1 MISSVLLGLVAF
13 FQPTWPVVL
22 IYLILLAGG
31 FFRSLQFTAYNAL
44 AYADIPR
51 PRMGFATGF
60 YATVQQVSMTLGV
73 SVGAASLTVTMALTG
88 THEPQLRDFA
98 IAFLVVA
105 ALSLSSLPVSLLL
118 PRDAAQELSGHV
130 RRG

>member
-1 MISSVLLGLVAF
+1 VLLGMVAF
-13 FQPTWPVVL
+13 FQPAWPMVL
-22 IYLILLAGG
+22 IYAILLAGG

-73 SVGAASLTVTMALTG
+73 SIGAASLTVTMALSG
-88 THEPQLRDFA
+88 AGEPRLADFA
-98 IAFLVVA
+98 TAFLVVA
-105 ALSLSSLPVSLLL
+105 TISLCSLPVSLLL
-118 PRDAAQELSGHV
+118 ARDAGQDLSGHV